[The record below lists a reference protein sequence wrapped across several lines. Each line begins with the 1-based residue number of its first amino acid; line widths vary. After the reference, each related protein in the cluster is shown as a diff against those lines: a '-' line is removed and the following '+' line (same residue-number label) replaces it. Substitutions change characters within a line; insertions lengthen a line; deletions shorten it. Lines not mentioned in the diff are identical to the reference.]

1 MRKSVSRRRRVRL
14 VLLGLFVLVGVGAGA
29 TAVANAVP
37 AAPSPGVVAGGF
49 CTYAKGYFKTSTQ
62 AAQRINQYFTTGG
75 VGSEIFHVGDAS
87 GYAYTWQ
94 TTGNQVSVGTGK
106 NTVMVDSGVAALQQA
121 VGTSGRPGAFSQNAT
136 NPTDMGTGGA
146 LAAQALALKINQGF
160 SEEFV
165 TPATGFSGLSLVN
178 MDGVQLDHR
187 LLTAAQVSA
196 LNGQATL
203 QVRDGADAALA
214 LGVLPY
220 GLSFSQLTDL
230 IELLNGSFDSC
241 GQASTFAQAHLYQP
255 YVTSNRF
262 TGKRPSTVSDFASKP
277 TYNTFSGTVTAAA
290 NQGCAASDYTGFTP
304 GNVALIERGTCTFYA
319 KVSAANNAGA
329 SAAIIYNNTQGGF
342 CPAPPG
348 STRCEALVGMGAPLG
363 TATLPIPAAFVQ
375 RSTGLLLLNGTAPV
389 TVFVQQ

>member
-1 MRKSVSRRRRVRL
+1 KS
-14 VLLGLFVLVGVGAGA
+14 
-29 TAVANAVP
+29 
-37 AAPSPGVVAGGF
+37 
-49 CTYAKGYFKTSTQ
+49 STQ

-121 VGTSGRPGAFSQNAT
+121 VGTSGSPGAFSQNAT
-136 NPTDMGTGGA
+136 NPTDVGTGGA

-230 IELLNGSFDSC
+230 IEL
-241 GQASTFAQAHLYQP
+241 
-255 YVTSNRF
+255 
-262 TGKRPSTVSDFASKP
+262 
-277 TYNTFSGTVTAAA
+277 
-290 NQGCAASDYTGFTP
+290 
-304 GNVALIERGTCTFYA
+304 
-319 KVSAANNAGA
+319 
-329 SAAIIYNNTQGGF
+329 
-342 CPAPPG
+342 
-348 STRCEALVGMGAPLG
+348 
-363 TATLPIPAAFVQ
+363 
-375 RSTGLLLLNGTAPV
+375 
-389 TVFVQQ
+389 